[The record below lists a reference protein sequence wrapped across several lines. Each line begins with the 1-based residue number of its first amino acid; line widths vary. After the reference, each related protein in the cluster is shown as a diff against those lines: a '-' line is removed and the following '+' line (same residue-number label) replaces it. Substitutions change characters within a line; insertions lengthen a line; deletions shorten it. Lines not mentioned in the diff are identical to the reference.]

1 MSQVWKERLQCLG
14 EGAGLAG
21 LRDPCQLVRQL
32 VGSGGRSFSHF
43 DDERLQILPAEHET
57 KTWRVKMAEAETP
70 KGHHNPL
77 SPSFLLKEPHFV
89 GGHVPRLLA
98 D

>member
-1 MSQVWKERLQCLG
+1 
-14 EGAGLAG
+14 
-21 LRDPCQLVRQL
+21 
-32 VGSGGRSFSHF
+32 
-43 DDERLQILPAEHET
+43 
-57 KTWRVKMAEAETP
+57 MAEAETP